1 MYVIPPY
8 CTSNPKELSA
18 NNNTKG
24 TPNKKKTNTGPGKPL
39 KLNIR
44 ICDINILLENATTTD
59 SILELKQL
67 IFDKTKELENTN
79 NGKKIPNCTVQRQR
93 LMFMGKELKDHQ
105 RLEDV
110 KIDEN
115 KILQVF
121 LRPES

>member
-18 NNNTKG
+18 NINTKG
-24 TPNKKKTNTGPGKPL
+24 TPKKKITNAGPGQPL

-44 ICDINILLENATTTD
+44 ICDINILLENATTTN

-67 IFDKTKELENTN
+67 IFDKTKELENMN
-79 NGKKIPNCTVQRQR
+79 NGKRVPNCSVQRQR

-105 RLEDV
+105 RLDDV